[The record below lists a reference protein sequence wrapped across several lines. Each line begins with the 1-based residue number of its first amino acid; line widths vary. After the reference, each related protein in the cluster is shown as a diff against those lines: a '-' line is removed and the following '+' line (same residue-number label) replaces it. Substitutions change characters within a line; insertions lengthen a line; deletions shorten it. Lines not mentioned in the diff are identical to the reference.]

1 MSNQKVVKDIICV
14 IERDHPIIS
23 RKSCVIDVLL
33 WEARRQGKEEELW
46 RIFKPYSQSMDVD
59 ELDKAI
65 EDIAKLLR
73 IRILY
78 KYIIFLKSSHRAP

>member
-1 MSNQKVVKDIICV
+1 MPNQKVVKDIICI
-14 IERDHPIIS
+14 IERDHPVIS

-46 RIFKPYSQSMDVD
+46 RIFKPYSQSMDVN

-65 EDIAKLLR
+65 EEIAKVLG
-73 IRILY
+73 IKVVY
-78 KYIIFLKSSHRAP
+78 KYI

>member
-1 MSNQKVVKDIICV
+1 MSNQKVVKDVICI

-33 WEARRQGKEEELW
+33 WEARRQGKEEEMW
-46 RIFKPYSQSMDVD
+46 RIFKPYSQSMDVN

-65 EDIAKLLR
+65 EEIAKLLGVR
-73 IRILY
+73 VEYR
-78 KYIIFLKSSHRAP
+78 YI

>member
-1 MSNQKVVKDIICV
+1 
-14 IERDHPIIS
+14 
-23 RKSCVIDVLL
+23 VIDVLL

>member
-1 MSNQKVVKDIICV
+1 MSNSGDKSIVCI

-23 RKSCVIDVLL
+23 RKSCVVDVLL

-46 RIFKPYSQSMDVD
+46 RIFKPYSQSMNIN

-65 EDIAKLLR
+65 KEIARLLGVEVV
-73 IRILY
+73 Y
-78 KYIIFLKSSHRAP
+78 KYI

>member
-1 MSNQKVVKDIICV
+1 MSWCGLGIDVSEREESRSIVCI
-14 IERDHPIIS
+14 IERDHPVIS

-46 RIFKPYSQSMDVD
+46 EIFKPYSQSTDIG

-65 EDIAKLLR
+65 EEIAKLLR
-73 IRILY
+73 VKVVY
-78 KYIIFLKSSHRAP
+78 KYI

>member
-1 MSNQKVVKDIICV
+1 MTNQKVVKDIICI
-14 IERDHPIIS
+14 IERDHPVIS

-46 RIFKPYSQSMDVD
+46 RIFKPYSQSMDVN

-65 EDIAKLLR
+65 EEIAK
-73 IRILY
+73 ILGIKVVY
-78 KYIIFLKSSHRAP
+78 KYI

>member
-1 MSNQKVVKDIICV
+1 MTNQKVVKDIICI
-14 IERDHPIIS
+14 IERDHPVIS

-46 RIFKPYSQSMDVD
+46 RIFKPYSQSMDVN

-65 EDIAKLLR
+65 EEIARLLGVEVV
-73 IRILY
+73 Y
-78 KYIIFLKSSHRAP
+78 KYI

>member
-1 MSNQKVVKDIICV
+1 MSSSGDNSIACI
-14 IERDHPIIS
+14 IEREHPIIS
-23 RKSCVIDVLL
+23 RKSYVIDILL

-65 EDIAKLLR
+65 EEIAKVLG
-73 IRILY
+73 IKVVY
-78 KYIIFLKSSHRAP
+78 KYI

>member
-1 MSNQKVVKDIICV
+1 MSNSRDESIVCI

-46 RIFKPYSQSMDVD
+46 RIFKPYSQSMDVS

-65 EDIAKLLR
+65 EEIAKLLGVKVV
-73 IRILY
+73 Y
-78 KYIIFLKSSHRAP
+78 KYI

>member
-1 MSNQKVVKDIICV
+1 MPSSGDESVICI

-33 WEARRQGKEEELW
+33 WEARKRGKEEELW
-46 RIFKPYSQSMDVD
+46 RIFKPYSQSMDVS

-65 EDIAKLLR
+65 EEIARLLGVR
-73 IRILY
+73 VEYR
-78 KYIIFLKSSHRAP
+78 YI

>member
-1 MSNQKVVKDIICV
+1 MGISMTNQKVVKDIICI
-14 IERDHPIIS
+14 IERDHPVIS

-46 RIFKPYSQSMDVD
+46 RIFKPYSQSMNIN

-65 EDIAKLLR
+65 EEIARLLGVEVV
-73 IRILY
+73 Y
-78 KYIIFLKSSHRAP
+78 KYI